1 VETLLT
7 GKVALITGTG
17 GGQGRA
23 AARLFAAE
31 GALVVG
37 CDLRPDADET
47 ERLVREAGGRME
59 STSGV
64 DLGDP
69 TQVEEWISGAARD
82 HGGFD
87 ILYNNAS
94 AATFAPIAETSDA
107 QWQATL
113 RNELDLVF
121 YACRAAW
128 PHLVRRGG
136 GSILNVGSIQG
147 MRALPAAGGAGGG
160 FAHGM
165 AKAGVIGMTREL
177 ALEGGPHGIRVN
189 AISPGLIDTPATA
202 PVMANP
208 DAVESFLDHQM
219 IRRVGQAE
227 DIARGALFLVS
238 DLASW
243 ITGINLPVDGGYT
256 AR

>member
-1 VETLLT
+1 MERLLE

-23 AARLFAAE
+23 AAQLFAEA

-37 CDLRPDADET
+37 CDLT
-47 ERLVREAGGRME
+47 
-59 STSGV
+59 TGV
-64 DLGDP
+64 DLTDP
-69 TQVEEWISGAARD
+69 AQVQRWIDDAARE
-82 HGGFD
+82 HGGID
-87 ILYNNAS
+87 VLYNNA
-94 AATFAPIAETSDA
+94 AVATFAPVADMTDEQWHTSL
-107 QWQATL
+107 QQ
-113 RNELDLVF
+113 ELDLVF
-121 YACRAAW
+121 FACRAVW
-128 PHLVRRGG
+128 PHLVARGG

-165 AKAGVIGMTREL
+165 AKAGIIGMTREL

-189 AISPGLIDTPATA
+189 AISPGLIESPATA
-202 PVMANP
+202 AVVASAS
-208 DAVESFLDHQM
+208 AVESFLDHQM
-219 IRRVGQAE
+219 IRRVGQPE
-227 DIARGALFLVS
+227 DVARGALFLVS

-243 ITGINLPVDGGYT
+243 ITGANLPVDGGYT

>member
-1 VETLLT
+1 VEKLLS

-17 GGQGRA
+17 GGQGRS
-23 AARLFAAE
+23 AARLFAQE

-37 CDLRPDADET
+37 CDLRPDSDET
-47 ERLVREAGGRME
+47 ASLVRQAGGHME

-69 TQVEEWISGAARD
+69 AQAAEWICGAARRHD
-82 HGGFD
+82 GFD

-94 AATFAPIAETSDA
+94 AATFSPVAETSDE

-128 PHLVRRGG
+128 AHLVRRGG
-136 GSILNVGSIQG
+136 GSILNVGSIQA

-208 DAVESFLDHQM
+208 DAVESFLGHQM

-227 DIARGALFLVS
+227 DIARAALFLVS